1 MKKSN
6 IQRKSILSILIFLLI
21 TIFSVSELI
30 LNQNMMPVY
39 FFGTLFLTGWII
51 EYVDMK
57 KTNKG

>member
-1 MKKSN
+1 MKKNN
-6 IQRKSILSILIFLLI
+6 IQKKSILSILIFLLI

-30 LNQNMMPVY
+30 LYQNMMPVY